1 MARGKHEKGRRG
13 AGGQPPAEAPPPPPP
28 RDPIVERL
36 LALRGRLLTG
46 DAAGA
51 LADLD
56 AWLRTLGHGAA
67 AADVAPP
74 PPAPAQPT
82 APEPAPTP
90 TPPPAAAEPAGPR
103 FSILMCA
110 YNRAPLIGEAI
121 ESALG
126 QTFADFELVIVDDG
140 STDATPDVVR
150 RHAEQDARLRF
161 VRKPVNEGRSA
172 TRNRAVQ
179 EARGDYLLWMAD
191 DDHLMPDTL
200 ARYAAV
206 LDAHPDVDVV
216 YGNLEIFDGATGE
229 AVDTYEPN
237 DWTGRSDDVVGAK
250 LFGSVVPD
258 GGTASRR
265 ALYAE
270 VGPYDAEF
278 VRAQDYEFW
287 SRLAGRATFHKVDAI
302 VYRYRKHDGGVSFGS
317 FLDLSLES
325 KIIRRLLTRHPLR
338 VFFPRLEWDAAP
350 GLAQASALA
359 QVARNLKLYED
370 PHNALRLLTATGA
383 PGWSDDATRLTVDL
397 HLMAGDFAGAEAAVD
412 AFAAAQPRPHT
423 LTEALRARV
432 AGARRRA
439 ADLEAALERQDPP
452 AAEREAR
459 ALRAELEA
467 WSFPAAF
474 GFARALEQ
482 SGQPA
487 DALPLACVAV
497 RLDPTHDAA
506 FALAQRLRTDTGAAD
521 HKTDALAMRRRQL
534 ERFYD
539 PPATPAPPAADG
551 PPTTVVLVDRGGA
564 GLAQAARSVLAQT
577 HTALSLV
584 IVGAAPADLDD
595 PRVRVVAGTGDEAAD
610 RAAGLAAAEDAWI
623 AWIDDDA
630 CWLPTHLAGL
640 HAARGEAQVVTGEAW
655 RARTTVGE
663 DGVPRTTERLLTH
676 PAPVDR
682 DALLAHD
689 RVPLSVV
696 LHHRDAAPVFED
708 HGPVTPWDAL
718 LRLVIE
724 HPFAHAGEPS
734 ALVAAAP
741 RRAPARDDVLALYR
755 RHEKAALFSRRA
767 RTAQAQ
773 VLARYGL
780 AATGVGR
787 SSVVLLA
794 DADAERTRRAAERL
808 LAHTWVPFQVVVVS
822 DAGDEPL
829 RVVLKALRDAHEGR
843 LSVVHNRVRVGWAK
857 AVNQGLAEADG
868 DLVALLRADVEVPPR
883 WLGRLQWWATRAP
896 DTGVVAASAGEAA
909 TTADAL
915 GAATPVQRVD
925 DRCLVF
931 TRGLIE
937 RVGGMDTALDAD
949 RLALDDYLVRAH
961 LAGYRALR
969 ADDVVVVGER
979 RPTPTEGPGAER
991 FRRAWGALPTD
1002 DAVPDAEGPY
1012 EAERHRLPVG
1022 AEHGFRPD
1030 QRPVTIEEAAARNVL
1045 VYPPWDD
1052 AAALAA
1058 LAGVLR
1064 DAPAADAAFWLR
1076 CAPGQGE
1083 TAKAAFEAAAGDG
1096 PLPDV
1101 LVVDAPLAPDREAGL
1116 YVAAQAV
1123 LVDEAWP
1130 DAPQTLRRAADT
1142 GRPALRDAA
1151 ALRAWLL
1158 QAQPAGPASG

>member
-1 MARGKHEKGRRG
+1 MARGKQKKGR
-13 AGGQPPAEAPPPPPP
+13 AGGGGRPPVAGPPPPP
-28 RDPIVERL
+28 RDPIIERL

-46 DAAGA
+46 DVGGA
-51 LADLD
+51 RAEVD
-56 AWLRTLGHGAA
+56 AWLRALGHADEPAA
-67 AADVAPP
+67 AP
-74 PPAPAQPT
+74 
-82 APEPAPTP
+82 PEPAPAP
-90 TPPPAAAEPAGPR
+90 PALPAAAPPPVEAPPSPPPAAAPGAPPPPR

-110 YNRAPLIGEAI
+110 YNRAALIGEALA
-121 ESALG
+121 SALG
-126 QTFADFELVIVDDG
+126 QTFEDFELIVVDDG
-140 STDATPDVVR
+140 STDATPDIVR
-150 RHAEQDARLRF
+150 RHAAQDARLRF

-179 EARGDYLLWMAD
+179 EARGAFLLWMAD

-265 ALYAE
+265 SLYAE

-338 VFFPRLEWDAAP
+338 AFFPRLEWEVAP
-350 GLAQASALA
+350 GLAQATALT

-370 PHNALRLLTATGA
+370 PRNALRLLAGA
-383 PGWSDDATRLTVDL
+383 GSPGWSDEAARLTVDL
-397 HLMAGDFAGAEAAVD
+397 HLMAGDLDGAEGAVA
-412 AFAAAQPRPHT
+412 AFAASQPRPHT
-423 LTEALRARV
+423 LTDVLRARV
-432 AGARRRA
+432 AGARERA
-439 ADLEAALERQDPP
+439 AALEAALERHDPP

-459 ALRAELEA
+459 ALRAALEA
-467 WSFPAAF
+467 WSFPAAY

-497 RLDPTHDAA
+497 RLDPTHDGA
-506 FALAQRLRTDTGAAD
+506 FDLAQRLRTDTGATD

-534 ERFYD
+534 ERFGSPPPP
-539 PPATPAPPAADG
+539 PPAPATDG
-551 PPTTVVLVDRGGA
+551 PPTTVVLVDRGGP
-564 GLAQAARSVLAQT
+564 GLRQAARSVLAQT
-577 HTALSLV
+577 HAALTLLV
-584 IVGAAPADLDD
+584 VGPARFDLDD
-595 PRVRVVAGTGDEAAD
+595 PRARALPGVGDEVAD
-610 RAAGLAAAEDAWI
+610 RAAGLAAAEDDWI

-630 CWLPTHLAGL
+630 CWQPTHLAAL
-640 HAARGEAQVVTGEAW
+640 HAARGDALIVTGEAW
-655 RARTTVGE
+655 RAE
-663 DGVPRTTERLLTH
+663 AELDADGAPRTTERVMVQ
-676 PAPVDR
+676 PSPVDR
-682 DALLAHD
+682 DTLLAHD

-708 HGPVTPWDAL
+708 HGPVTTWDAL
-718 LRLVIE
+718 LRLAKE
-724 HPFAHAGEPS
+724 HPFAHLGEPT
-734 ALVAAAP
+734 ALVAGQ
-741 RRAPARDDVLALYR
+741 PARPPGRDDVLALYK
-755 RHEKAALFSRRA
+755 RHEKTALFNRRA

-773 VLARYGL
+773 LIARFGL
-780 AATGVGR
+780 ATTGVGR

-794 DADAERTRRAAERL
+794 DPDADITRRAVERL
-808 LAHTWVPFQVVVVS
+808 LARTLMPFHVVVVT
-822 DAGDEPL
+822 DAGPEPL
-829 RVVLKALRDAHEGR
+829 RAALKALRDAHEGR
-843 LSVVHNRVRVGWAK
+843 VSVVHNRVRVGWAK
-857 AVNQGLAEADG
+857 AVNQGLGVADG
-868 DLVALLRADVEVPPR
+868 DLVALMRADVEVPER

-896 DTGVVAASAGEAA
+896 DTGVVSATPGEAA
-909 TTADAL
+909 STADAP
-915 GAATPVQRVD
+915 GGTTTVRRVD

-969 ADDVVVVGER
+969 ADDVVIVGAR
-979 RPTPTEGPGAER
+979 RETPTEGPGAAR
-991 FRRAWGALPTD
+991 FRRAWGALPTA
-1002 DAVPDAEGPY
+1002 DAVPEAEGPY
-1012 EAERHRLPVG
+1012 EADRHRLPVG

-1030 QRPVTIEEAAARNVL
+1030 QRPVTVEEAAARNVL

-1052 AAALAA
+1052 AGALAALAA
-1058 LAGVLR
+1058 LLREAG
-1064 DAPAADAAFWLR
+1064 ADENVGFWLR

-1083 TAKAAFEAAAGDG
+1083 AARAAFVAAAGEG
-1096 PLPDV
+1096 ALPDV
-1101 LVVDAPLAPDREAGL
+1101 RVVDAPLAPDREAGL
-1116 YVAAQAV
+1116 YIAAQAV
-1123 LVDEAWP
+1123 LVDEGWP
-1130 DAPQTLRRAADT
+1130 EAPQTLRRAADT

-1151 ALRAWLL
+1151 ALRDWLH
-1158 QAQPAGPASG
+1158 G